1 LHRARLVE
9 DAGGRLLSPSS
20 EVIAIASDKR
30 QTTTRL
36 RAAGIPAPRSVLLE
50 ADDCGAAL
58 MPREFSF
65 PAVLKRIDGAGSLGM
80 RRIAGAGAQVMLG
93 SGQWILEEFVPGV
106 AASAAVLCGPKGRVV
121 LPPFLQLLDR
131 ETFSYAGGK
140 RLQDAMLQV
149 RARQLAERAIEVLP
163 NAVGY
168 LGVDMILGNDPA
180 GKEDA
185 VIEINPRL
193 TTSIVGLC
201 AIARTNLAE
210 AMLAIASG
218 CIVDPT
224 FSGDDVS
231 FTADGIITRVPGVE
245 PCTV

>member
-1 LHRARLVE
+1 
-9 DAGGRLLSPSS
+9 
-20 EVIAIASDKR
+20 
-30 QTTTRL
+30 
-36 RAAGIPAPRSVLLE
+36 
-50 ADDCGAAL
+50 

-149 RARQLAERAIEVLP
+149 RARQLAARAVEVLP